1 VPAAGRTHVPALLAV
16 LLVIAATAV
25 LLLFNPW
32 LSLWLLAGILAGWA
46 VRTLGHAVQH
56 HRAEAGESEARGGV
70 FGASPLQV
78 TSAAIGLVGL
88 VGAAIFTAATALF
101 PEAAGPPHP
110 TVVVVVPVTY
120 DAQAKLVDARD
131 SDGKESF
138 ALAEQV
144 LISEAAIAAYAKERR
159 KAPRP
164 ATDVLA
170 GVLARNGWGNPQLR
184 AGTLRLE
191 RRGRPLT
198 VEFDV
203 WSPRTTVTL
212 AIPPELSRAKPFVL
226 DGGSVE
232 VSGAKHAVLETTPAS
247 ESTPLAAGRREQHD
261 VTLEPEDDE
270 VIVEVANPRLRN
282 DLGAFLLGLSA
293 GAFAKGAV
301 LLVWG
306 LFLDRIKEALKAIF
320 KKEKNKPRKRRPPRA
335 KPQPKTEN

>member
-1 VPAAGRTHVPALLAV
+1 MPATLAV

-32 LSLWLLAGILAGWA
+32 LLLWLLAGIFAGWA
-46 VRTLGHAVQH
+46 VRTLGHEVQR
-56 HRAEAGESEARGGV
+56 HRVESDESAPHGV
-70 FGASPLQV
+70 FGASPWQV

-88 VGAAIFTAATALF
+88 VGAGVLTAVTALSS
-101 PEAAGPPHP
+101 ESAAPPHP

-120 DAQAKLVDARD
+120 DAQATLVGVRD
-131 SDGKESF
+131 PDGKESF

-159 KAPRP
+159 NAPRQT
-164 ATDVLA
+164 ADELA

-184 AGTLRLE
+184 GGALRLE
-191 RRGRPLT
+191 RPGRPVA
-198 VEFDV
+198 VEFGV

-212 AIPPELSRAKPFVL
+212 AVPPELSGAKPFVL

-232 VSGAKHAVLETTPAS
+232 VSGPKHAVLETTPPS
-247 ESTPLAAGRREQHD
+247 ESTPLAAGREQQD
-261 VTLEPEDDE
+261 VTLEPEDDQ
-270 VIVEVANPRLRN
+270 VSVEVANPRLRN

-293 GAFAKGAV
+293 GALAKGAV

-320 KKEKNKPRKRRPPRA
+320 KKEEKKPRKRRPPRA
-335 KPQPKTEN
+335 KPQPKAEN